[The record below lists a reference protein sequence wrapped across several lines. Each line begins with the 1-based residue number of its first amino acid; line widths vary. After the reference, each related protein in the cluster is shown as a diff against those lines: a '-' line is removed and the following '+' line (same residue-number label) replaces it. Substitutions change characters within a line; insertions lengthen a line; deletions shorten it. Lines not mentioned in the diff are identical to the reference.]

1 LDGVGIGPPND
12 HNPFFKTGAQFL
24 PFYTGGN
31 HLPDGTPIK
40 GIDARLGTAGT
51 PQSATGQ
58 TTLFTGINVP
68 ARLGEHR
75 GSYPNRIMRQIILQ
89 GNLLTSLQKKGLKAK
104 FINAYP
110 VSTSLFT
117 ADHIKMEAD
126 GSFIFSETF
135 PQAYRRRLSTTTCML
150 LTTGEKPFD
159 EESLRRENSLYQDFS
174 NKILIE
180 KGLKLPLFTPEKAA
194 GILHKLSKK
203 YDFILYE
210 YFQTDLYAH
219 RYSRA
224 DCIQLV
230 QELDRFIGQLISH
243 LDKTRTTLILTSD
256 HGNIEDLRGPGH
268 TTNPVPLLIW
278 GRGRSYLVEAIDT
291 LDQVTPQILKWVGHQ
306 R

>member
-1 LDGVGIGPPND
+1 MGIGRSSE
-12 HNPFFKTGAQFL
+12 HNPFYSSGARFL

-31 HLPDGTPIK
+31 RLPDGTPIK
-40 GIDARLGTAGT
+40 GIDACLKTAGI

-58 TTLFTGINVP
+58 TTLFTGINIP

-75 GSYPNRIMRQIILQ
+75 GSYPNQAMRQIILQ
-89 GNLLTSLQKKGLKAK
+89 GNLLRNLQERGLRSK

-110 VSTSLFT
+110 VSTALFT
-117 ADHIKMEAD
+117 PGHIKIAQD
-126 GSFIFSETF
+126 GGFIFSDIF

-174 NKILIE
+174 NKILIK
-180 KGLKLPLFTPEKAA
+180 KGFDLPVFSPEKAA
-194 GILHKLSKK
+194 TILYQLSKK

-219 RYSRA
+219 RYSRE
-224 DCIQLV
+224 DCIQLIRD
-230 QELDRFIGQLISH
+230 LDHFIGSLISH
-243 LDKTRTTLILTSD
+243 LDQILTTLIITSD
-256 HGNIEDLRGPGH
+256 HGNIEDLSSPGH

-278 GRGRSYLVEAIDT
+278 GRERDRLADAIDN
-291 LDQVTPQILKWVGHQ
+291 LAQVTPQILKWVDEQ
-306 R
+306 K